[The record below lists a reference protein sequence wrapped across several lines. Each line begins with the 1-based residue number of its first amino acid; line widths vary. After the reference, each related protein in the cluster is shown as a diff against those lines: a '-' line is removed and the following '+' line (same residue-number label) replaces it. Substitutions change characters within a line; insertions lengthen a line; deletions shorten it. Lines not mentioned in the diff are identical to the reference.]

1 MATKNIT
8 FDPSSGVPFAS
19 NLTIQG
25 GSDFSATFNVV
36 DTSNSPYPFTTAWS
50 SSSQLAKSVAIGA
63 TLGAIKTFTTG
74 ITTSATLSTVEISL
88 GASETKTISE
98 GRYVY
103 NVLVGS
109 GSTIYNI
116 VNGNIMVYAGVS
128 SAP

>member
-1 MATKNIT
+1 MAIKNIT
-8 FDPSSGVPFAS
+8 FDPTSGVPYAA

-25 GSDFSATFNVV
+25 GANFEATFNVV

-50 SSSQLAKSVAIGA
+50 ANSQIAKSVAVGA
-63 TLGAIKTFTTG
+63 TLGASATFTSG
-74 ITTSATLSTVEISL
+74 ITTTSTTSKIKISL
-88 GASETKTISE
+88 GSTATRSLSE

-109 GSTIYNI
+109 GTTIYSI

>member
-1 MATKNIT
+1 MAIKNIT
-8 FDPSSGVPFAS
+8 FDPTSGVPYAA

-25 GSDFSATFNVV
+25 GANFEATFNVV

-50 SSSQLAKSVAIGA
+50 ANSQIAKSVAVGA
-63 TLGAIKTFTTG
+63 TLGASATFTSG
-74 ITTSATLSTVEISL
+74 ITTTSTTSKIKISL
-88 GASETKTISE
+88 GSTATRALSE

-109 GSTIYNI
+109 GTTIYSI

>member
-1 MATKNIT
+1 MASKNIT
-8 FDPSSGVPFAS
+8 FDPSSGVPYAA

-25 GSDFSATFNVV
+25 GANFEATFNVV
-36 DTSNSPYPFTTAWS
+36 NTSNSPYAFTTAWS
-50 SSSQLAKSVAIGA
+50 ASSQIAKSVAVGA
-63 TLGAIKTFTTG
+63 TLGASATFTAG
-74 ITTSATLSTVEISL
+74 ITTSATLSTVKISL
-88 GASETKTISE
+88 GSAARALSE

-116 VNGNIMVYAGVS
+116 VNGNILVYAGVS

>member
-1 MATKNIT
+1 MAIKNIT
-8 FDPSSGVPFAS
+8 FDPTSGVPYAA

-25 GSDFSATFNVV
+25 GANFDTTFNIV

-50 SSSQLAKSVAIGA
+50 VNSQIAKSVAVGA
-63 TLGAIKTFTTG
+63 TLGASATFTSG
-74 ITTSATLSTVEISL
+74 ITTTATTSKIKISL
-88 GASETKTISE
+88 GSANTRTLSE

-109 GSTIYNI
+109 GTTIYSI

>member
-74 ITTSATLSTVEISL
+74 ITTSATLSTVKISL

-116 VNGNIMVYAGVS
+116 VNGNILVYAGVS

>member
-1 MATKNIT
+1 MAIKNIT
-8 FDPSSGVPFAS
+8 FDSTSGVPYAS

-25 GSDFSATFNVV
+25 GANFEATFNVV
-36 DTSNSPYPFTTAWS
+36 DTSNSPYPFTTEWS
-50 SSSQLAKSVAIGA
+50 ASSQIAKSVAVGA
-63 TLGAIKTFTTG
+63 TLGATATFTAG
-74 ITTSATLSTVEISL
+74 ITTSATTSKVKISL
-88 GASETKTISE
+88 GSADTRTLSE

-109 GSTIYNI
+109 GTTIYSI

>member
-1 MATKNIT
+1 MAIKNIT
-8 FDPSSGVPFAS
+8 FDPTSGVPYAS

-50 SSSQLAKSVAIGA
+50 ANSQIAKSVAVGA
-63 TLGAIKTFTTG
+63 TLGASATFTSG
-74 ITTSATLSTVEISL
+74 ITTSATLSTVKISL
-88 GASETKTISE
+88 GSAATRALSE

-103 NVLVGS
+103 NVLVSS

-116 VNGNIMVYAGVS
+116 VNGNILVYAGVS

>member
-116 VNGNIMVYAGVS
+116 VNGNILVYAGVS

>member
-1 MATKNIT
+1 MASKNIT
-8 FDPSSGVPFAS
+8 FDPSSGVPFAA

-25 GSDFSATFNVV
+25 GADFSATFNVV

-50 SSSQLAKSVAIGA
+50 ASSQIAKSVAIGA
-63 TLGAIKTFTTG
+63 TLGASATFTAG
-74 ITTSATLSTVEISL
+74 ITTSATLSTVKISL
-88 GASETKTISE
+88 GSTDTKSLSE

-109 GSTIYNI
+109 GTTIYNI
-116 VNGNIMVYAGVS
+116 ANGNILVYAGVS

>member
-1 MATKNIT
+1 MAIKNIT
-8 FDPSSGVPFAS
+8 FDSTSGVPYAS

-25 GSDFSATFNVV
+25 GANFEATFNVV

-50 SSSQLAKSVAIGA
+50 VSSQIAKSVAVGA
-63 TLGAIKTFTTG
+63 TLGASATFTTG
-74 ITTSATLSTVEISL
+74 ITTSATLSTVKISL
-88 GASETKTISE
+88 GSADTRTLSE

-109 GSTIYNI
+109 GTTIYNI